1 MAKRKRLTA
10 PDPER
15 LAVPQERHAMPISD
29 IPTGIIPTPR
39 RAPIADVAGQAS
51 AVAAL
56 EKVAAEMQAARSEG
70 RMAIKIALEDIAG
83 NYLSRDRVALDEAEM
98 EVLTAS
104 LRSRGQ
110 QTPIEVVEIE
120 GGKYGLISGFRRVQA
135 LRAMADTGEGPN
147 HALAFVRHPE
157 DASDAYTAMVEENE
171 IRVGLTF
178 FERAHI
184 VRKSVAAGVFS
195 SEGEALKE
203 LFASASRAK
212 RSKIKSFMP
221 VVDQL
226 GSVLVYPNAVTE
238 RLGLALAARL
248 GTEEGFG
255 SRLRDRLRKAVPK
268 TAEDET
274 ELLTK
279 ALQGKQPKA
288 PAAKQSQKTA
298 VGSETGAGK
307 SVEVSFKPGE
317 LRLSGPGVTPALAA
331 QIRALLETSEGA

>member
-15 LAVPQERHAMPISD
+15 LAVPQERHAMPMSD

-135 LRAMADTGEGPN
+135 LRAMATEGG
-147 HALAFVRHPE
+147 ALTNFPASGMTSPSQSSIGRKVSDHQRHRYRYGAATDRSVR
-157 DASDAYTAMVEENE
+157 
-171 IRVGLTF
+171 G
-178 FERAHI
+178 RAGRGA
-184 VRKSVAAGVFS
+184 VRRCA
-195 SEGEALKE
+195 
-203 LFASASRAK
+203 
-212 RSKIKSFMP
+212 
-221 VVDQL
+221 D
-226 GSVLVYPNAVTE
+226 
-238 RLGLALAARL
+238 
-248 GTEEGFG
+248 
-255 SRLRDRLRKAVPK
+255 
-268 TAEDET
+268 
-274 ELLTK
+274 
-279 ALQGKQPKA
+279 
-288 PAAKQSQKTA
+288 
-298 VGSETGAGK
+298 
-307 SVEVSFKPGE
+307 
-317 LRLSGPGVTPALAA
+317 
-331 QIRALLETSEGA
+331 

>member
-1 MAKRKRLTA
+1 
-10 PDPER
+10 
-15 LAVPQERHAMPISD
+15 MPISD
-29 IPTGIIPTPR
+29 IPIGVIPTPR

-56 EKVAAEMQAARSEG
+56 EKVAAEMHAARSEG
-70 RMAIKIALEDIAG
+70 RMAIKIPLEDIAG
-83 NYLSRDRVALDEAEM
+83 DYLSRDRIALDEDEM

-120 GGKYGLISGFRRVQA
+120 GGTYGLISGFRRLQA
-135 LRAMADTGEGPN
+135 LRALASGGEGPAY
-147 HALAFVRHPE
+147 ALAFVRNPAE
-157 DASDAYTAMVEENE
+157 ASDAYTAMVEENE

-184 VRKSVAAGVFS
+184 VRKSVSAGVFA
-195 SEGEALKE
+195 SEAEALKE

-226 GSVLVYPNAVTE
+226 GSALTYPNAVTE
-238 RLGLALAARL
+238 RLGLALAPRL
-248 GTEEGFG
+248 GAEDGFA
-255 SRLRDRLRKAVPK
+255 SRLRDRLRKAAPK
-268 TAEDET
+268 TVEDET
-274 ELLTK
+274 KLLTK
-279 ALQGKQPKA
+279 ALQDKKQGA
-288 PAAKQSQKTA
+288 PAAKQSQ
-298 VGSETGAGK
+298 ETGLGSQDVSAK

-331 QIRALLETSEGA
+331 QIRALLETAKSV

>member
-15 LAVPQERHAMPISD
+15 LAVPQERQAMPISD
-29 IPTGIIPTPR
+29 IPVGVIPTPR

-56 EKVAAEMQAARSEG
+56 EKVAAEMQTARSEG
-70 RMAIKIALEDIAG
+70 RMAIKIALDDIAG
-83 NYLSRDRVALDEAEM
+83 DYLSRDRVALDEDEM

-135 LRAMADTGEGPN
+135 LRSMAHAGEGPN
-147 HALAFVRHPE
+147 HALAFVRHPK

-184 VRKSVAAGVFS
+184 VRKAVAAGVFS

-226 GSVLVYPNAVTE
+226 GSVLAYPNAVTE

-248 GTEEGFG
+248 ISEEGFAT
-255 SRLRDRLRKAVPK
+255 RLRDRLRKAAPK
-268 TAEDET
+268 TAEAEA

-279 ALQGKQPKA
+279 ALQGKQTKA
-288 PAAKQSQKTA
+288 PAVKQSQKA
-298 VGSETGAGK
+298 ALGFETGAAK
-307 SVEVSFKPGE
+307 SVKLSFEPGE

-331 QIRALLETSEGA
+331 RIRALLVTKDEV